1 MSQWWEWPTMDA
13 STVPF
18 AATHEGGQLKA
29 LGNPAVWWGVTANFL
44 AVTPLWALV
53 ALRLRDWGGVR
64 ARFPATAAA
73 LDPLLIPFATL
84 YAGYLLNLVP
94 YQLIARSKFVYHYIP
109 ALMQGVLLF
118 ATAAEG
124 MVRFGGVLG
133 GAPRLASRAAL
144 LALYALVLAGFLYW
158 GLPYGYG
165 YKISPRQNAA
175 RMCEWVG
182 GVKGARARG
191 GGARRTLTR
200 TRPSLPLIPPHHP
213 FASPPPT
220 RLPHL
225 FTHAVQGTRSGRW

>member
-1 MSQWWEWPTMDA
+1 MSTWTEWPIMDA
-13 STVPF
+13 HTVPF

-64 ARFPATAAA
+64 ARFPRSAAA

-182 GVKGARARG
+182 G
-191 GGARRTLTR
+191 
-200 TRPSLPLIPPHHP
+200 
-213 FASPPPT
+213 
-220 RLPHL
+220 
-225 FTHAVQGTRSGRW
+225 